1 MLIKFLSYK
10 ALQKHQE
17 NSGETFFLTAGW
29 LSDGV
34 GRTCKYLTEKTA
46 SVTCPLPQCVISLEL
61 FPQEQTPPR
70 PGHGAEDKAD
80 DTQAHRLLGTCQ
92 EISVHG
98 RQLPS
103 STQICKCAWVVEWM
117 AVSCLLLGFHR
128 FLAGQGQGVKGGV
141 NTILSLQKPW
151 HHPLGSRKHSMEQ
164 VVHSVSSD
172 CPFQSI
178 PIPYGVSRLFSLAQF
193 SPKWLNSYY
202 LSEDHFQSLESDLMI
217 TAGHIPAR
225 TEQ

>member
-1 MLIKFLSYK
+1 
-10 ALQKHQE
+10 
-17 NSGETFFLTAGW
+17 
-29 LSDGV
+29 
-34 GRTCKYLTEKTA
+34 
-46 SVTCPLPQCVISLEL
+46 
-61 FPQEQTPPR
+61 
-70 PGHGAEDKAD
+70 
-80 DTQAHRLLGTCQ
+80 
-92 EISVHG
+92 
-98 RQLPS
+98 
-103 STQICKCAWVVEWM
+103 M
-117 AVSCLLLGFHR
+117 AASCLLLGFHR

-151 HHPLGSRKHSMEQ
+151 NHPLGSRKHSMEQ

-225 TEQ
+225 TEQSKDARPCIPRTGEPAANRSGPVGAAEGSWGVGGGRRAPVSKRSVWLSLLTAEERAGINPKTLYLIGL